1 MKYSVLPLALAAA
14 LLLPGCAQLSAPPQ
28 PVPVLETALDHFSI
42 SGRLSVKVD
51 GRGHYSNFDWTRLNG
66 RDEVAVNTPLGQTV
80 AQLVRDEGGVCLMAR
95 GRTRCAPDTEAL
107 TEAELGWPLPLDN
120 LGYWVAGVPA
130 PGPVE
135 RNAEGFHQQG
145 WTVKL
150 ADFQSTD
157 SGPRPGRVVLIRDD
171 RLEIRL
177 AIHAWR

>member
-1 MKYSVLPLALAAA
+1 MKRIAVSLLAA
-14 LLLPGCAQLSAPPQ
+14 LLLSACAQLSAPPQ
-28 PVPVLETALDHFSI
+28 PVPVLEVALDHFSI

-51 GRGHYSNFDWTRLNG
+51 GRGHYGNFDWTRVAG
-66 RDEVAVNTPLGQTV
+66 RDEVAINTPLGQTV
-80 AQLVRDEGGVCLMAR
+80 AQLVRDDSGVCLVAH
-95 GRTRCAPDTEAL
+95 GRNRCAPDTEAL

-135 RNAEGFHQQG
+135 REPDGFRQQG
-145 WTVKL
+145 WSVKL
-150 ADFQSTD
+150 ADFQPTA
-157 SGPRPGRVVLIRDD
+157 SGPRPGRVVLTRDD